1 MDAISRGTYKEIED
15 ILHTVLDPEVPVLSV
30 MDLGIVRNILYDDDK
45 VRIHICPTY
54 SGCPALDVIA
64 RDIKLAL
71 ISHDYNDVEV
81 KYVYE
86 EAWTTDMISTEGR
99 RKLVEYGIAA
109 PQYDL
114 EKQDKSIPCPRCEST
129 NTEKISE
136 FGSTACKAFHRCK
149 DCLEPFDYFKCR

>member
-1 MDAISRGTYKEIED
+1 MEAAISQEFKKVES

-30 MDLGIVRNILYDDDK
+30 MDLGIVRNIVIEGDA
-45 VRIHICPTY
+45 VEIQICPTY

-64 RDIKLAL
+64 TDIKLAL
-71 ISHDYNDVEV
+71 VGDPFEKVNV

-86 EAWTTDMISTEGR
+86 EAWTTDMISEEGR
-99 RKLVEYGIAA
+99 RKLKEYGIAA

-114 EKQDKSIPCPRCEST
+114 EKDNKSIPCPMCESR
-129 NTEKISE
+129 NTEQISE
-136 FGSTACKAFHRCK
+136 FGSTACKALHRCK